1 MLFWKDK
8 KKTKKFFFEIKTEF
22 IVTDAN
28 IEDDMTITAEYS
40 AENSSEETREE

>member
-1 MLFWKDK
+1 MLFWKEN

-28 IEDDMTITAEYS
+28 IEDDMTITAEYT
-40 AENSSEETREE
+40 AEDSFEDTREE